1 MKIYNDD
8 VPQIHDS
15 DVLSR
20 LKEKTSH
27 IRNKNTGN
35 ETHIED
41 ETHVIAPLVPN
52 ENTDVVTDPK
62 NDNRIENGIAEAT
75 DMPLIDTE
83 KDGLHDVHVTSDLDD
98 TLSNDEHKE
107 LLNTAKAGY
116 SPLASQTENSH
127 DVEHDTKHDTKHDV
141 EHDVEHADTSIA
153 IEHADDTLNKR
164 NKLVMMGTVAFMVG
178 LLIVGCIFAVQN
190 HIHTPTKKALMTFQL
205 KHKSKNGSSQTALK
219 EKLEAAAKA
228 TGKPYKISTS
238 EIGGDYIS
246 GTITYY
252 PDDSTKTYME
262 SSIIAPDN
270 PLKPTE
276 DTNANIIE
284 YKLKTS
290 LPTINNTITVK
301 DPSKVTMATYKQ
313 KDDSYNTILMYNGK
327 PFGYVTTD
335 KDNNMVNNVTTYYIK
350 NVQKK

>member
-1 MKIYNDD
+1 MKIYNDK
-8 VPQIHDS
+8 VSQTPDS

-20 LKEKTSH
+20 LKEKMLH
-27 IRNKNTGN
+27 IRNKNTSN

-41 ETHVIAPLVPN
+41 ETHVIASLVPN

-75 DMPLIDTE
+75 DKPLIDTE
-83 KDGLHDVHVTSDLDD
+83 KDGLHVHVTSDLDETI
-98 TLSNDEHKE
+98 TLSNDERKE
-107 LLNTAKAGY
+107 LLNAAKAGY
-116 SPLASQTENSH
+116 SSLDSRTENSQTENSH
-127 DVEHDTKHDTKHDV
+127 DVEHDTKHDV
-141 EHDVEHADTSIA
+141 EHDDTSIT
-153 IEHADDTLNKR
+153 IEHADDTLNNR
-164 NKLVMMGTVAFMVG
+164 NKWVMMCTTAFMVVM
-178 LLIVGCIFAVQN
+178 LIVGCIFALQN
-190 HIHTPTKKALMTFQL
+190 HIHTPTKQALMTFQL
-205 KHKSKNGSSQTALK
+205 KHKSKNESSQTALK

-262 SSIIAPDN
+262 SSIIAPEK
-270 PLKPTE
+270 PLKPTD

-350 NVQKK
+350 KVQNK

>member
-20 LKEKTSH
+20 LKEKMSH

-127 DVEHDTKHDTKHDV
+127 DVEH
-141 EHDVEHADTSIA
+141 ADTSIA

-178 LLIVGCIFAVQN
+178 LLIVGCIFAFQN
-190 HIHTPTKKALMTFQL
+190 DIHTPTKKALMTFQL

-262 SSIIAPDN
+262 SSIIAPDK

-276 DTNANIIE
+276 DINANIIE